1 MISQHVRRFVTSAVR
16 RSGHDP
22 EGFPGANLPF
32 SVENRYKLTALFTVF
47 FGSGLALPY
56 LILRHQ
62 LLK

>member
-1 MISQHVRRFVTSAVR
+1 MISRHVRTFVTSAVR
-16 RSGHDP
+16 RSSHGD

-32 SVENRYKLTALFTVF
+32 SIKNKYMITALFTVY

-56 LILRHQ
+56 VILRHQ